1 MRNALVREVH
11 HRLAWARETAGF
23 EKASDAAIAVG
34 EKAPTYLGHEN
45 GWRGFGRAKAAKYS
59 RRYRV
64 SLEWLL
70 TGKGEPR
77 PKVQP
82 AESNG
87 TVPLVGYVA
96 AGSEAHFLPAGDL
109 GDVEAPDGST
119 PETVAVEIRGDSMG
133 PLFDRWL
140 IYYDDVRRPVTSDLY
155 GRLCIVGLRDGRIMV
170 KKLKKSRSKGLFHLI
185 SQADDPILDAEL
197 EWAARV
203 KMMVPR

>member
-1 MRNALVREVH
+1 MRDALVRELKQ
-11 HRLAWARETAGF
+11 RLKWARKTAGF
-23 EKASDAAIAVG
+23 ENASDAAIAVG
-34 EKAPTYLGHEN
+34 EKIPTYLGHEN
-45 GWRGFGRAKAAKYS
+45 GSRGFGRAKAEKYA
-59 RRYRV
+59 RRFKV

-70 TGKGEPR
+70 TNKGDPRSQGEPTA
-77 PKVQP
+77 K
-82 AESNG
+82 G

-119 PETVAVEIRGDSMG
+119 PETVAVEVRGDSMG

-140 IYYDDVRRPVTSDLY
+140 VFYDDVRRPVTSDLY

-170 KKLKKSRSKGLFHLI
+170 KKLRKSRSKGLFHLI
-185 SQADDPILDAEL
+185 SQADDPILDAEV